1 MVPNGILDFL
11 GDILPFV
18 AGVTPR
24 SCVALTAP
32 RVPHFDES
40 HSVDGFSDTNR
51 SVGMALRETIFVLLS
66 MTAACCGRLNDL
78 MIGVVSLEQRP
89 ESFDVSHL
97 FSW

>member
-40 HSVDGFSDTNR
+40 HSVDGFSGTNN
-51 SVGMALRETIFVLLS
+51 SVGLAIRETSILVLR
-66 MTAACCGRLNDL
+66 TIKVTPCERLNDI
-78 MIGVVSLEQRP
+78 MIGDVSLDKRP
-89 ESFDVSHL
+89 ESFDIHV
-97 FSW
+97 